1 MRSPYNSYSSDKA
14 ERAKSLL
21 CHYFQVSNAD
31 SLDEDC
37 CTEIGEIVDCI
48 LEALTQRSTEYKLRQ
63 AESKLKYAEQD
74 NRDMTELLKK
84 ASSLLE
90 VMASE
95 VTLNLSENANDL
107 HKEIEYYLRSE

>member
-1 MRSPYNSYSSDKA
+1 MRNPYNGYSSDKT

-21 CHYFQVSNAD
+21 CHYFQISNGD

-48 LEALTQRSTEYKLRQ
+48 LEAVEQRSTEYKLRQ
-63 AESKLKYAEQD
+63 AETSLKYVERD

-90 VMASE
+90 VIASE
-95 VTLNLSENANDL
+95 VTLNLSENPNNL
-107 HKEIEYYLRSE
+107 HKEIEGYFQE